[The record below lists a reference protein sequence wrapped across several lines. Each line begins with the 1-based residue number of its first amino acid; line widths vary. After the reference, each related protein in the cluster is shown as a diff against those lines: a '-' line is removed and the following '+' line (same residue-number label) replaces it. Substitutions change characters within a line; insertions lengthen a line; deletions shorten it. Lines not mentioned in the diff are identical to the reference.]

1 MARFGILMKYPPKF
15 IHFRIAVLIVGVLN
29 QKILFKMHEIETF
42 HGSLQIKIGTL
53 IYRFDQDSWDVSDEK
68 NEVQNRH
75 HFGQLL
81 LFLFQ
86 SVWNVIVFVQM
97 RL

>member
-1 MARFGILMKYPPKF
+1 MARFGILMKYPQNLF
-15 IHFRIAVLIVGVLN
+15 IFRSAVLIVGVLN
-29 QKILFKMHEIETF
+29 QKILFKMHEIETLN
-42 HGSLQIKIGTL
+42 SLQIKIGTL
-53 IYRFDQDSWDVSDEK
+53 IYRFDQDSWDVCDEK

-86 SVWNVIVFVQM
+86 SVWNVVVFVQM

>member
-15 IHFRIAVLIVGVLN
+15 IHFRIAVLIGVLN
-29 QKILFKMHEIETF
+29 QKILFKIHEIETF
-42 HGSLQIKIGTL
+42 DVSLQSEIGTL
-53 IYRFDQDSWDVSDEK
+53 IYRFDQDSWDVCDEK
-68 NEVQNRH
+68 NEIQNRH

-81 LFLFQ
+81 LLLFQ
-86 SVWNVIVFVQM
+86 SVWNTIIFVQM